1 MQNNK
6 FITTTATPF
15 NTQKDY
21 AIEVRNFPLRSDLP
35 SKSLSIMSKPA
46 RRSDKENS

>member
-1 MQNNK
+1 MRDIQK
-6 FITTTATPF
+6 GYAT
-15 NTQKDY
+15 
-21 AIEVRNFPLRSDLP
+21 EVRNLSLRSDLP

>member
-1 MQNNK
+1 MSVTEDK
-6 FITTTATPF
+6 AIHATPLLMGLSF
-15 NTQKDY
+15 
-21 AIEVRNFPLRSDLP
+21 RSDLP